1 MKNYEYAEVIID
13 ISLNNLDR
21 PFSYHIPEKLMGKL
35 GIGTRVVVPF
45 GQGNKPRKAYVVSLR
60 EDTDFDPTRVKD
72 IIEVAADAVSME
84 EKQVELAAFIRKNYG
99 GTMNQALKVV
109 LPAKASVKQ
118 LTFRQ
123 IVRKMSREEL
133 ISLKGEAIRKHRN
146 AQLRLLDA
154 LLEQEEIPYEWVT
167 GKLGVSGQTI
177 SSLEKLGALK
187 INTTT
192 EYRNPVHI
200 QKTQEERHI
209 LSDGQQYIVDQVSA
223 DIDNGTP
230 GKYLIH
236 GITGSG
242 KTEVYMGLIEK
253 VVARGQQVIFLIP
266 EIALTYQTL
275 MRFFKRFG
283 NRVSVLNSTLSP
295 GEKYDQCM
303 RAATGEI
310 DIVIGPR
317 SALFVPF
324 PNLGMIVIDE
334 EHEASYKS
342 ESTPKYHARTVAE
355 HLAEESGAAL
365 VLGSATPSLEAYY
378 RAKNGEYRL
387 FELKERLTGG
397 SLPVVSVVDLRDE
410 LKAGN
415 RTIFSRRLQA
425 LIKDRLYKGEQSI
438 LFLNRRGYSGF
449 ISCRSCGEVIKCP
462 HCDVSLSE
470 HYGNKMQCH
479 YCGYE
484 TVKPQLCPSCGGKY
498 LAAFKAGT
506 EQIEEKLKE
515 MYPDVKVLRM
525 DADTTKTK
533 DSYEKILSAFANEEA
548 QILIGTQMI
557 VKGHDFPKVTLVGVL
572 AADLSLNVSDYRASE
587 RTFQLLT
594 QAVGRAGR
602 GTLPGEAVIQTYKTD
617 HYAVKLSAMQQYEE
631 FYEEEIAY
639 REMLG
644 YPPAAHMLAI
654 QVFGPLK
661 EKAEQLAADLALV
674 GRQDGKC
681 VILGPTAGNVSKVK
695 DLYRFVVYAKATE
708 YSTLV
713 ELKDMLEERL
723 KNNPPQKEYIQFDFD
738 PINTL

>member
-1 MKNYEYAEVIID
+1 MSNKEYAEVIID

-21 PFSYHIPEKLMGKL
+21 PFSYHIPESLRDKLE
-35 GIGTRVVVPF
+35 IGTRVIVPF
-45 GQGNKPRKAYVVSLR
+45 GAGNTPRKAYVVSLR
-60 EDTDFDPTRVKD
+60 EDTDFDPARVKD
-72 IIEVAADAVSME
+72 ILEIARDAVSME

-109 LPAKASVKQ
+109 LPAKAAVKK

-123 IVRKMSREEL
+123 IVRNMSREEL

-146 AQLRLLDA
+146 AQLRLLEA

-167 GKLGVSGQTI
+167 GKLGVSAQTI
-177 SSLEKLGALK
+177 NSLEKSGALK

-192 EYRNPVHI
+192 EYRNPVHFTEAED
-200 QKTQEERHI
+200 KRLC
-209 LSDGQQYIVDQVSA
+209 LSSGQQGIVNAINA
-223 DIDNGTP
+223 DYEMGTS

-242 KTEVYMGLIEK
+242 KTEVYMALIES
-253 VVARGQQVIFLIP
+253 VIARGQQAIFLIP

-283 NRVSVLNSTLSP
+283 NRVSVLNSTLSA
-295 GEKYDQCM
+295 GEKYDQCQ

-342 ESTPKYHARTVAE
+342 ELTPKYHAREVAE
-355 HLAEESGAAL
+355 HLAETSNAAL

-378 RAKNGEYRL
+378 RAKNGDYKL

-397 SLPVVSVVDLRDE
+397 SLPNVSVVDLREE

-415 RTIFSRRLQA
+415 RTIFSRRLQM
-425 LIKDRLYKGEQSI
+425 LLRDRLQKGEQSI

-470 HYGNKMQCH
+470 HYGNKMVCH

-484 TVKPQLCPSCGGKY
+484 TVKPPVCPSCGGKY

-515 MYPDVKVLRM
+515 MYPEVKVLRM

-572 AADLSLNVSDYRASE
+572 AADLSLNVSDYRAAE

-602 GTLPGEAVIQTYKTD
+602 GTIPGEAVIQTYKTD
-617 HYAVKLSAMQQYEE
+617 HYAVKMSASQNYED
-631 FYEEEIAY
+631 FYAEEIAY

-644 YPPAAHMLAI
+644 YPPAAHMLAV
-654 QVFGPLK
+654 QVFGPYK
-661 EKAEQLAADLALV
+661 DKAEELAASLALT
-674 GRQDGKC
+674 GRQDGHC
-681 VILGPTAGNVSKVK
+681 VILGPTAGAISKVK
-695 DLYRFVVYAKATE
+695 DLYRFVVYVKATDYDE
-708 YSTLV
+708 LV
-713 ELKDMLEERL
+713 RLKDILEEQLR
-723 KNNPPQKEYIQFDFD
+723 NNPPQKEYIQFDFD
-738 PINTL
+738 PINLL